1 MRLLKD
7 GIDYC
12 GTVPEQ
18 LAGVVFDLC
27 GLLEKIAR
35 RWDLVM
41 NDAADTDDIDDMV
54 WKYARCYELACLDR
68 PKKYRAALRLIY
80 DGNLDS
86 REYSSALAFSSN
98 VRELYRYVGML
109 AEAYGKPEE
118 RIDIRKEHA
127 RLTQQLEVLRERLCY
142 IDDTDIEGFRE
153 FLADTEAAVRAYRKK
168 LARLLCLY
176 RRLRASLCTTEAAGI
191 AG

>member
-1 MRLLKD
+1 MRLLKE
-7 GIDYC
+7 GIDYR

-41 NDAADTDDIDDMV
+41 NEAADTNDIDDMV

-80 DGNLDS
+80 DGTMDS

-109 AEAYGKPEE
+109 SDAYGKPEE

-168 LARLLCLY
+168 LARLLCLF
-176 RRLRASLCTTEAAGI
+176 RRLCASLCVTEAAGI

>member
-7 GIDYC
+7 GIDYR
-12 GTVPEQ
+12 GSVSEQ

-27 GLLEKIAR
+27 GLLEKIAA

-41 NDAADTDDIDDMV
+41 NEAADPDDIDDMV

-109 AEAYGKPEE
+109 SEAYGKPEE
-118 RIDIRKEHA
+118 RIDLRKEHA
-127 RLTQQLEVLRERLCY
+127 RLTQQLEVLRDRLRY
-142 IDDTDIEGFRE
+142 IEDTDLEGFRE
-153 FLADTEAAVRAYRKK
+153 FLSDTETAVRAYRKK
-168 LARLLCLY
+168 LARLLSLF
-176 RRLRASLCTTEAAGI
+176 RRLSASLYTPEPVCI

>member
-1 MRLLKD
+1 MRLLKE
-7 GIDYC
+7 GIDYR

-41 NDAADTDDIDDMV
+41 NDAADTNDIDDMV

-80 DGNLDS
+80 DGAMDS

-109 AEAYGKPEE
+109 SEAYGKPEE

-127 RLTQQLEVLRERLCY
+127 RLTQQLEILRERLCY

-168 LARLLCLY
+168 LARLLCLF
-176 RRLRASLCTTEAAGI
+176 RRLCASLCVAEATGI

>member
-1 MRLLKD
+1 MRLLKE
-7 GIDYC
+7 GIDYR

-41 NDAADTDDIDDMV
+41 NDAADTNDIDDMV

-80 DGNLDS
+80 DGAMDS
-86 REYSSALAFSSN
+86 REYSRALAFSSN

-109 AEAYGKPEE
+109 SDAYGKPEE

-168 LARLLCLY
+168 LARLLCLF
-176 RRLRASLCTTEAAGI
+176 RRLCASLCVAEATGI

>member
-1 MRLLKD
+1 MRLLRD
-7 GIDYC
+7 GIDYR

-41 NDAADTDDIDDMV
+41 NDAADMNDIDDMV

-80 DGNLDS
+80 DGTMDS

-109 AEAYGKPEE
+109 SDAYGKPEE

-168 LARLLCLY
+168 LARLLCLF
-176 RRLRASLCTTEAAGI
+176 RRLCASLCVAEASGI

>member
-7 GIDYC
+7 GIDYR
-12 GTVPEQ
+12 GSVSEQ

-27 GLLEKIAR
+27 GLLEKIAA

-41 NDAADTDDIDDMV
+41 NEAADPDDIDDMV
-54 WKYARCYELACLDR
+54 GKYARCYELACLDR

-109 AEAYGKPEE
+109 SEAYGKPEE
-118 RIDIRKEHA
+118 RIDLRKEHA
-127 RLTQQLEVLRERLCY
+127 RLTQQLEVLRDRLRY

-153 FLADTEAAVRAYRKK
+153 FLADTETAVRAYQKK
-168 LARLLCLY
+168 LARLLCLF
-176 RRLRASLCTTEAAGI
+176 RRLSASLYPPEPVCI

>member
-7 GIDYC
+7 GIDYR
-12 GTVPEQ
+12 GSVSEQ

-27 GLLEKIAR
+27 GLLEKIAA

-41 NDAADTDDIDDMV
+41 NETADPDDIDDMV

-109 AEAYGKPEE
+109 SEAYGKPEE
-118 RIDIRKEHA
+118 RIDLRKEHA
-127 RLTQQLEVLRERLCY
+127 RLTQQLEVLRDRLRY
-142 IDDTDIEGFRE
+142 IDDTDLEGFRE
-153 FLADTEAAVRAYRKK
+153 FLSDTETAVRAYRKK
-168 LARLLCLY
+168 LARLLSLF
-176 RRLRASLCTTEAAGI
+176 RRLSASLYTPAPACI

>member
-41 NDAADTDDIDDMV
+41 NDAADMNDIDDMV

>member
-1 MRLLKD
+1 MRLLKK
-7 GIDYC
+7 GIDYR

-41 NDAADTDDIDDMV
+41 NDAADINDIDDMV

-80 DGNLDS
+80 DGALDS

-109 AEAYGKPEE
+109 SEAYGKPEE

>member
-1 MRLLKD
+1 MRLLKE
-7 GIDYC
+7 GIDYR

-41 NDAADTDDIDDMV
+41 NDAADMNDIDDMV

-80 DGNLDS
+80 DGTMDS

-109 AEAYGKPEE
+109 SDAYGKPEE

-168 LARLLCLY
+168 LARLLCLF
-176 RRLRASLCTTEAAGI
+176 RRLCASLCVAEATGI

>member
-1 MRLLKD
+1 MRLLKE
-7 GIDYC
+7 GIDYR

-41 NDAADTDDIDDMV
+41 NDAADMNDIDDMV

-80 DGNLDS
+80 DGAMDS
-86 REYSSALAFSSN
+86 REYSSALAFSTN

-109 AEAYGKPEE
+109 SEAYGKPDE

-127 RLTQQLEVLRERLCY
+127 RLTQQLEILRERLCY
-142 IDDTDIEGFRE
+142 IGDTDIEGFRE
-153 FLADTEAAVRAYRKK
+153 FLSDTEAAVRAYRKK
-168 LARLLCLY
+168 LARLLCLF
-176 RRLRASLCTTEAAGI
+176 RRLCASLCVAEAAGI

>member
-1 MRLLKD
+1 MRLLKE
-7 GIDYC
+7 GIDYR

-41 NDAADTDDIDDMV
+41 NDAADINDIDDMV

-80 DGNLDS
+80 DGSMDS

-109 AEAYGKPEE
+109 SEAYGKPEE

-127 RLTQQLEVLRERLCY
+127 RLTQQLEVLRERL
-142 IDDTDIEGFRE
+142 
-153 FLADTEAAVRAYRKK
+153 
-168 LARLLCLY
+168 
-176 RRLRASLCTTEAAGI
+176 S
-191 AG
+191 

>member
-1 MRLLKD
+1 MRLLKE
-7 GIDYC
+7 GIDYR

-41 NDAADTDDIDDMV
+41 NDAADMNDIDDMV

-80 DGNLDS
+80 DGTMDS

-109 AEAYGKPEE
+109 SDAYGKPEE

-168 LARLLCLY
+168 LARLLCLF
-176 RRLRASLCTTEAAGI
+176 RRLCASLCVAEASGI

>member
-1 MRLLKD
+1 MRLLKE
-7 GIDYC
+7 GIDYR

-41 NDAADTDDIDDMV
+41 NEAADTNDIDDMV

-80 DGNLDS
+80 DGTMDS

-142 IDDTDIEGFRE
+142 IDDTDIEGVRE
-153 FLADTEAAVRAYRKK
+153 FLSDTGAAVRAYRKK
-168 LARLLCLY
+168 LARLLCLF
-176 RRLRASLCTTEAAGI
+176 RRLRASLCATEAAGI

>member
-1 MRLLKD
+1 MRLLTD
-7 GIDYC
+7 GIDYR

-41 NDAADTDDIDDMV
+41 NDAADINDIDDMV

-80 DGNLDS
+80 DGNIDS

-109 AEAYGKPEE
+109 SEAYGKPEE

-168 LARLLCLY
+168 LARLLCLF
-176 RRLRASLCTTEAAGI
+176 RRLCASLCVAEAKGI

>member
-41 NDAADTDDIDDMV
+41 NDAADMNDIDDMV

-68 PKKYRAALRLIY
+68 PKKYRAALHLIY
-80 DGNLDS
+80 DGAMDS

-109 AEAYGKPEE
+109 SEAYGKPEE

-168 LARLLCLY
+168 LARLLCLF
-176 RRLRASLCTTEAAGI
+176 RRLCASLCVAEASGI

>member
-1 MRLLKD
+1 MRLLKE
-7 GIDYC
+7 GIDYR

-41 NDAADTDDIDDMV
+41 NDAADTNDIDDMV

-80 DGNLDS
+80 DGAMDS

-109 AEAYGKPEE
+109 SEAYGKPEE

-127 RLTQQLEVLRERLCY
+127 RLTQQLEILRERLCY

-168 LARLLCLY
+168 LARLLCLF
-176 RRLRASLCTTEAAGI
+176 RRLCAALCVAEAAGI

>member
-1 MRLLKD
+1 MRLFKN
-7 GIDYC
+7 GIDYR

-18 LAGVVFDLC
+18 LAGVIFDLC
-27 GLLEKIAR
+27 GVLEKISR

-41 NDAADTDDIDDMV
+41 SEAADPDDIDDMV

-80 DGNLDS
+80 DGSMDS
-86 REYSSALAFSSN
+86 REYSYALAFSSN

-109 AEAYGKPEE
+109 SEAYGKPEE
-118 RIDIRKEHA
+118 RIDIRKEHI

-142 IDDTDIEGFRE
+142 IDDTDLEGFRE
-153 FLADTEAAVRAYRKK
+153 FLSDTETAVQAYRKK
-168 LARLLCLY
+168 LARLLCLF
-176 RRLRASLCTTEAAGI
+176 RRLRSTFLQEEAAGI

>member
-7 GIDYC
+7 GIDYR
-12 GTVPEQ
+12 GSVSEQ

-27 GLLEKIAR
+27 GLLEIIAA

-41 NDAADTDDIDDMV
+41 NETADPDDIDDMV

-80 DGNLDS
+80 DGCLDS

-109 AEAYGKPEE
+109 SEAYGKPEE
-118 RIDIRKEHA
+118 RIDLRKEHA
-127 RLTQQLEVLRERLCY
+127 RLTQQLEVLRDRLRY

-153 FLADTEAAVRAYRKK
+153 FLADTETAVRAYRKK
-168 LARLLCLY
+168 LARLLCLF
-176 RRLRASLCTTEAAGI
+176 RRLSASLYTPGPVCI

>member
-1 MRLLKD
+1 MRLLRD
-7 GIDYC
+7 GIDYR

-41 NDAADTDDIDDMV
+41 NDAADMNDIDDMV

-80 DGNLDS
+80 DGTMDS
-86 REYSSALAFSSN
+86 REYSSALAFSAN

-109 AEAYGKPEE
+109 SDAYGKPEE

-168 LARLLCLY
+168 LARLLCLF
-176 RRLRASLCTTEAAGI
+176 RRLCASLCVAEASGI

>member
-41 NDAADTDDIDDMV
+41 NDAADMDDIDDMV

-80 DGNLDS
+80 DGNMDS

-168 LARLLCLY
+168 LARLLCLF
-176 RRLRASLCTTEAAGI
+176 RRLRASLCATEAAGI

>member
-1 MRLLKD
+1 MRLLKE
-7 GIDYC
+7 GIDYR

-41 NDAADTDDIDDMV
+41 NDAADINDIDDMV

-80 DGNLDS
+80 DGTMDS

-109 AEAYGKPEE
+109 SDAYGKPEE

>member
-80 DGNLDS
+80 DGNMDS

>member
-1 MRLLKD
+1 MRLLKE
-7 GIDYC
+7 GIDYR

-41 NDAADTDDIDDMV
+41 NEAADTNDIDDMV

-80 DGNLDS
+80 DGAMDS
-86 REYSSALAFSSN
+86 REYSSALAFSTN

-109 AEAYGKPEE
+109 SEAYGKPDE

-127 RLTQQLEVLRERLCY
+127 RLTQQLEILRERLCY

-153 FLADTEAAVRAYRKK
+153 FLSDTEAAVRAYRKK
-168 LARLLCLY
+168 LARLLCLF
-176 RRLRASLCTTEAAGI
+176 RRLCASLCVAEAAGI